1 MGEKNLDSRVGIIT
15 VSVDSVEKR
24 VAGEILDI
32 IDEVCFSEEYREY
45 RSNYGSRGE
54 RDLII
59 SKIKERY
66 GV

>member
-1 MGEKNLDSRVGIIT
+1 MGEKNLDSRVGMIT
-15 VSVDSVEKR
+15 VSVDSIEQR

-45 RSNYGSRGE
+45 RINYGSKGE
-54 RDLII
+54 RDLVI